1 MGKRGV
7 SHSGQEG
14 RRGRRAVAG
23 RVDPD
28 VLHEQ
33 DRCPSKPLKA
43 ILFPW
48 ALDHVGR
55 SSWKVQIIRDA
66 ILWLAMLFGIAATGL
81 FGTPAL
87 FRKMFVNSN
96 VRLF

>member
-1 MGKRGV
+1 M
-7 SHSGQEG
+7 S
-14 RRGRRAVAG
+14 
-23 RVDPD
+23 
-28 VLHEQ
+28 
-33 DRCPSKPLKA
+33 LKA
-43 ILFPW
+43 AQGDTISL
-48 ALDHVGR
+48 GIR
-55 SSWKVQIIRDA
+55 SCRQEFRKVQIIRDA